1 MLGFGSRNSL
11 GIVCPCPVVS
21 QTLRRA
27 LAPLPFDRQ
36 GVVDEHR
43 AAVGIRVHDVV
54 VAVPAAPDG
63 ADDPAVLGG
72 QHALQA
78 RHRLAAPGVRV
89 RPRHQAVQALRA
101 GRDQVD
107 CGEKQQ
113 AQGQWLRTRSR
124 ATGSGWC
131 CPQTRSLHS
140 PRKSETFQHD
150 AGASEDPSGDTR
162 GELVVEGGQGSVS
175 AQTVSTQPGACRD
188 SPAEGHGHRPAPNT
202 PENHPPAPK
211 LQKEKGGSSVSC
223 YSPRQEAPPS
233 APGWAGAALLLQEPE
248 EQRQRYSGTAAARGA
263 LLLPVTT
270 GGKETQRTFLST

>member
-11 GIVCPCPVVS
+11 SIVCPCPVVS

-54 VAVPAAPDG
+54 VPVPAAPDG

-101 GRDQVD
+101 GGDQVD
-107 CGEKQQ
+107 CGE
-113 AQGQWLRTRSR
+113 GRSSR
-124 ATGSGWC
+124 RRVSGCRPTPEPLTAAGSGWC
-131 CPQTRSLHS
+131 CPQSRSLRS

-150 AGASEDPSGDTR
+150 AGMLVPARILLGTPGESSWWREDR
-162 GELVVEGGQGSVS
+162 AV
-175 AQTVSTQPGACRD
+175 
-188 SPAEGHGHRPAPNT
+188 
-202 PENHPPAPK
+202 
-211 LQKEKGGSSVSC
+211 
-223 YSPRQEAPPS
+223 
-233 APGWAGAALLLQEPE
+233 
-248 EQRQRYSGTAAARGA
+248 
-263 LLLPVTT
+263 
-270 GGKETQRTFLST
+270 